1 VQRTVTRKFLN
12 GGLEAGC
19 AKWRLRHGRRGAG
32 RILKFH
38 GFTLIELLVVIAIIA
53 ILAALLLPALS
64 RAKAQA
70 QRIQCVSNLHQT
82 GIAVGMYVEDH
93 RAYPMSFTTD
103 PSVPLGGFWYD
114 SLAQYHRLSWTN
126 RAFHCPTYKGIIRNL
141 RDDPSG
147 PTPLGSYSYNIGGT
161 SGNVGLGL
169 GGWSIDASFTNW
181 GPTWESL
188 VKSPSDMFAISDAR
202 IFSYMNLNFGTGTQ
216 SIETGGFVV
225 MTTTSWF
232 RDYPD
237 EPQAFRHGKGFNF
250 LFCDGHVSLVKRDYF
265 MNRTNSWQNWNNDHQ
280 PHMDQWY

>member
-1 VQRTVTRKFLN
+1 MKPHGGKPRAGNFDGWLDFCKGRKWERF
-12 GGLEAGC
+12 C
-19 AKWRLRHGRRGAG
+19 KC
-32 RILKFH
+32 RIFQ

-93 RAYPMSFTTD
+93 RAYPMSFITD

-147 PTPLGSYSYNIGGT
+147 SPPLGSYSYNIGGT

-169 GGWSIDASFTNW
+169 GGWSI
-181 GPTWESL
+181 
-188 VKSPSDMFAISDAR
+188 
-202 IFSYMNLNFGTGTQ
+202 
-216 SIETGGFVV
+216 
-225 MTTTSWF
+225 
-232 RDYPD
+232 
-237 EPQAFRHGKGFNF
+237 
-250 LFCDGHVSLVKRDYF
+250 
-265 MNRTNSWQNWNNDHQ
+265 
-280 PHMDQWY
+280 